1 SPSGVQ
7 VLEFNARFGDPE
19 AQVVLPRLEDD
30 LIPLLE
36 ATARGALGGARPAWS
51 SRSSVGV
58 VLASRGY
65 PGTYQTGFPIDG
77 LGTIERDGPLVGI
90 VMGSESDR
98 PTMQR
103 CCEVLDGYGISYEVV
118 VRSAHRDPEGCRQW
132 ATQAEGRGLKVL
144 IAAAGGAAHLPGVV
158 AAWSLLP
165 VIGVP
170 MSAGALGGLDAL
182 LSMAQMPAGIP
193 VATVAIG
200 EAGADRKSVV

>member
-1 SPSGVQ
+1 MS
-7 VLEFNARFGDPE
+7 DPP
-19 AQVVLPRLEDD
+19 V
-30 LIPLLE
+30 
-36 ATARGALGGARPAWS
+36 
-51 SRSSVGV
+51 
-58 VLASRGY
+58 
-65 PGTYQTGFPIDG
+65 
-77 LGTIERDGPLVGI
+77 VGI

-103 CCEVLDGYGISYEVV
+103 CCEVLDEYGVAYEVV
-118 VRSAHRDPEGCRQW
+118 VRSAHRDPEGCRAW
-132 ATQAEGRGLKVL
+132 ATSAEGRGLKVL

-158 AAWSLLP
+158 AAWSVLP

-200 EAGADRKSVV
+200 DAGAKNAAHLAMAILGLSDPAAREKLVWRREAARQPKPA

>member
-1 SPSGVQ
+1 MS
-7 VLEFNARFGDPE
+7 
-19 AQVVLPRLEDD
+19 
-30 LIPLLE
+30 
-36 ATARGALGGARPAWS
+36 
-51 SRSSVGV
+51 
-58 VLASRGY
+58 
-65 PGTYQTGFPIDG
+65 
-77 LGTIERDGPLVGI
+77 DGPLVGI

-103 CCEVLDGYGISYEVV
+103 CCEVLDAYTVPYEVV
-118 VRSAHRDPEGCRQW
+118 VRSAHRDPEGCRSW
-132 ATQAEGRGLKVL
+132 ATEAEGRGLQVL

-200 EAGADRKSVV
+200 EAGARNAAHLAMAILALDDPGKREKLVRRREANRSSKPA

>member
-1 SPSGVQ
+1 MS
-7 VLEFNARFGDPE
+7 D
-19 AQVVLPRLEDD
+19 
-30 LIPLLE
+30 
-36 ATARGALGGARPAWS
+36 AL
-51 SRSSVGV
+51 
-58 VLASRGY
+58 
-65 PGTYQTGFPIDG
+65 
-77 LGTIERDGPLVGI
+77 LVGI
-90 VMGSESDR
+90 AMGSESDR
-98 PTMQR
+98 PTMQH

-170 MSAGALGGLDAL
+170 MSGGAVGGLDAL

-200 EAGADRKSVV
+200 EGRRKKARHP

>member
-1 SPSGVQ
+1 MS
-7 VLEFNARFGDPE
+7 N
-19 AQVVLPRLEDD
+19 
-30 LIPLLE
+30 
-36 ATARGALGGARPAWS
+36 
-51 SRSSVGV
+51 
-58 VLASRGY
+58 
-65 PGTYQTGFPIDG
+65 
-77 LGTIERDGPLVGI
+77 GPLVGI

-103 CCEVLDGYGISYEVV
+103 CCEVLDAYGVTYEVV
-118 VRSAHRDPEGCRQW
+118 VRSAHRDPEGCRIW
-132 ATQAEGRGLKVL
+132 ATEAEGRGMKVL

-158 AAWSLLP
+158 AAWSVLP

-200 EAGADRKSVV
+200 DAGARNAAHLAMAILALNDPSARDKLVKRREANRGVKPA

>member
-1 SPSGVQ
+1 VS
-7 VLEFNARFGDPE
+7 E
-19 AQVVLPRLEDD
+19 A
-30 LIPLLE
+30 
-36 ATARGALGGARPAWS
+36 
-51 SRSSVGV
+51 
-58 VLASRGY
+58 
-65 PGTYQTGFPIDG
+65 
-77 LGTIERDGPLVGI
+77 PLVGI

-103 CCEVLDGYGISYEVV
+103 CCEVLDAYGVAYEVV
-118 VRSAHRDPEGCRQW
+118 IRSAHRDPEGCRTW
-132 ATQAEGRGLKVL
+132 ASEAEGRGMKVL

-158 AAWSLLP
+158 AAWSVLP

-200 EAGADRKSVV
+200 DAGARNAAHLAMAILALNDPTARDKLLKRREANRAPKAS

>member
-1 SPSGVQ
+1 MSES
-7 VLEFNARFGDPE
+7 
-19 AQVVLPRLEDD
+19 
-30 LIPLLE
+30 
-36 ATARGALGGARPAWS
+36 
-51 SRSSVGV
+51 
-58 VLASRGY
+58 
-65 PGTYQTGFPIDG
+65 
-77 LGTIERDGPLVGI
+77 PLVGI

-103 CCEVLDGYGISYEVV
+103 CFEVLDAYSVSYEVV

-132 ATQAEGRGLKVL
+132 ATSAEERGVKVL

-158 AAWSLLP
+158 AAWSVLP

-200 EAGADRKSVV
+200 DAGARNAAHLAMAILALQDPTAREKLVRRREANRTQKPA

>member
-1 SPSGVQ
+1 MSD
-7 VLEFNARFGDPE
+7 A
-19 AQVVLPRLEDD
+19 
-30 LIPLLE
+30 
-36 ATARGALGGARPAWS
+36 
-51 SRSSVGV
+51 
-58 VLASRGY
+58 
-65 PGTYQTGFPIDG
+65 
-77 LGTIERDGPLVGI
+77 PLVGI

-118 VRSAHRDPEGCRQW
+118 VRSAHRDPEGCRLW

-170 MSAGALGGLDAL
+170 MSGGALGGLDAL

-200 EAGADRKSVV
+200 EAGARNAAHLATGILALNDPVAREKLVKRREANRAPKTA

>member
-1 SPSGVQ
+1 MSQ
-7 VLEFNARFGDPE
+7 A
-19 AQVVLPRLEDD
+19 AVVC
-30 LIPLLE
+30 
-36 ATARGALGGARPAWS
+36 
-51 SRSSVGV
+51 
-58 VLASRGY
+58 
-65 PGTYQTGFPIDG
+65 
-77 LGTIERDGPLVGI
+77 I

-103 CCEVLDGYGISYEVV
+103 CFEVLDGYGIPYEVV
-118 VRSAHRDPEGCRQW
+118 VRSAHRDPEGCREW
-132 ATQAEGRGLKVL
+132 ATSAEGRGLKVL

-158 AAWSLLP
+158 AAWSVLP

-200 EAGADRKSVV
+200 DAGARNAAHLAMAILALDDPGSRDKLIERREANRRTSQSLASH

>member
-1 SPSGVQ
+1 VSESP
-7 VLEFNARFGDPE
+7 
-19 AQVVLPRLEDD
+19 
-30 LIPLLE
+30 I
-36 ATARGALGGARPAWS
+36 
-51 SRSSVGV
+51 
-58 VLASRGY
+58 
-65 PGTYQTGFPIDG
+65 
-77 LGTIERDGPLVGI
+77 VGI

-103 CCEVLDGYGISYEVV
+103 GCEVLDGYGVPYEVV
-118 VRSAHRDPEGCRQW
+118 VRSAHRDPEGCREW
-132 ATQAEGRGLKVL
+132 ASSAEGRGLKVL

-158 AAWSLLP
+158 AAWSVLP

-200 EAGADRKSVV
+200 DAGARNAAHLAMAILALNDPTARDKLIQRREANRSKKPA

>member
-1 SPSGVQ
+1 M
-7 VLEFNARFGDPE
+7 AD
-19 AQVVLPRLEDD
+19 
-30 LIPLLE
+30 
-36 ATARGALGGARPAWS
+36 GA
-51 SRSSVGV
+51 
-58 VLASRGY
+58 
-65 PGTYQTGFPIDG
+65 
-77 LGTIERDGPLVGI
+77 PLVGV

-98 PTMQR
+98 PVMQR
-103 CCEVLDGYGISYEVV
+103 CAEVLDGYGIPYEVV

-132 ATQAEGRGLKVL
+132 ASEAEGRGLKVL

-170 MSAGALGGLDAL
+170 MAGGTLGGLDAL

-200 EAGADRKSVV
+200 EAGARNAGHLAAAILARGDPAVRERIVAARDRMKAAQATRSPR

>member
-1 SPSGVQ
+1 MSG
-7 VLEFNARFGDPE
+7 AP
-19 AQVVLPRLEDD
+19 
-30 LIPLLE
+30 LI
-36 ATARGALGGARPAWS
+36 
-51 SRSSVGV
+51 
-58 VLASRGY
+58 
-65 PGTYQTGFPIDG
+65 
-77 LGTIERDGPLVGI
+77 GI

-103 CCEVLDGYGISYEVV
+103 CSEVLDGYGISYEVV

-170 MSAGALGGLDAL
+170 MSGGALGGLDAL

-200 EAGADRKSVV
+200 DAGARNAGHLAMGILALNDPAAREKLIKRREANRQTSQTRASHSSAARVGRRTAKPGAGTPQAAARTADRHHPG

>member
-1 SPSGVQ
+1 MS
-7 VLEFNARFGDPE
+7 
-19 AQVVLPRLEDD
+19 
-30 LIPLLE
+30 E
-36 ATARGALGGARPAWS
+36 AT
-51 SRSSVGV
+51 
-58 VLASRGY
+58 
-65 PGTYQTGFPIDG
+65 
-77 LGTIERDGPLVGI
+77 LVGI

-103 CCEVLDGYGISYEVV
+103 CCEVLDAYGVAYEVV
-118 VRSAHRDPEGCRQW
+118 VRSAHRDPDGCRTW
-132 ATQAEGRGLKVL
+132 ATEAEGRGIKVL

-158 AAWSLLP
+158 AAWSVLP

-200 EAGADRKSVV
+200 EAGARNAAHFAMGILALNDPGARAKLVKRREANRAVRPA

>member
-1 SPSGVQ
+1 VS
-7 VLEFNARFGDPE
+7 D
-19 AQVVLPRLEDD
+19 
-30 LIPLLE
+30 
-36 ATARGALGGARPAWS
+36 T
-51 SRSSVGV
+51 
-58 VLASRGY
+58 
-65 PGTYQTGFPIDG
+65 
-77 LGTIERDGPLVGI
+77 PLVGI

-103 CCEVLDGYGISYEVV
+103 CCEVLDAYGVAYEVV
-118 VRSAHRDPEGCRQW
+118 VRSAHRDPDGCRTW
-132 ATQAEGRGLKVL
+132 ATEAEGRGLKVL

-158 AAWSLLP
+158 AAWSVLP

-200 EAGADRKSVV
+200 EAGARNAAHLAMGILALNDPGARAKLVKRREASRTPQTRASD